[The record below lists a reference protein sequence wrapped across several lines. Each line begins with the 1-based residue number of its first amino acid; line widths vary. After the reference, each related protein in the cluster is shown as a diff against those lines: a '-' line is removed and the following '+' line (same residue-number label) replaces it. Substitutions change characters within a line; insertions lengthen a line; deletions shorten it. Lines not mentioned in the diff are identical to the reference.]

1 MLFFFVFV
9 FVLGANQK
17 CWRFNL
23 WNFFIS
29 LSLIVCNLFITFVQ
43 SFKVSFSLFLL
54 FVHKAGFCQGTCMF
68 RKLKTAEC
76 MVVSLVHIFKNYR
89 NWLFLVIINC
99 STYGNLFLNVDF
111 VFCHTFTF
119 YLQDFSRSVT
129 IAYLQLFLYKLFINF
144 FALQVHNSLLTY
156 KIVREC

>member
-9 FVLGANQK
+9 FVLGAIRK
-17 CWRFNL
+17 CWSFNL

-43 SFKVSFSLFLL
+43 SFKVLFSWFLL
-54 FVHKAGFCQGTCMF
+54 FVNKAGFCQGTCMF
-68 RKLKTAEC
+68 RKLKTSEC

-99 STYGNLFLNVDF
+99 STYGNLILNVDF
-111 VFCHTFTF
+111 VFCHTFTL

-129 IAYLQLFLYKLFINF
+129 IAYLQLFLY
-144 FALQVHNSLLTY
+144 
-156 KIVREC
+156 